1 MCIYFFLLSRPLP
14 SLSLSLSLAPW
25 LNALHSLLVLFRYEC
40 MMNNPQMNRKNI
52 YHMRQYNSLSALVLI
67 ANSTGKMA
75 CYSVYFDHNWHLYGT
90 ISTKS
95 IMRLGVSLA
104 LFLSAWLSYTSCYV
118 FTELCLAVCK
128 FVGILVVVYASSLSC
143 LDLYELQVQ
152 LL

>member
-1 MCIYFFLLSRPLP
+1 MYICFASISPS
-14 SLSLSLSLAPW
+14 SLSLSLSVAPL

-40 MMNNPQMNRKNI
+40 MMNNPEMKRNKNI
-52 YHMRQYNSLSALVLI
+52 PYGQYNSLSALVLI

-75 CYSVYFDHNWHLYGT
+75 CYSVCFDHNWHLYGT

-95 IMRLGVSLA
+95 IMRLGVSLS

-118 FTELCLAVCK
+118 FTELLLAVCK
-128 FVGILVVVYASSLSC
+128 FVGILVVVYASLLSC